1 MKTRLLLLTTLSLA
15 LAACTQPA
23 EAQPRP
29 VPVPVNTGTAPAAGS
44 TPIHD
49 LQGSTPA
56 GDVASMLAG
65 KPVTVGGVVTEVRL
79 GTGTLGGF
87 FLQARDA
94 DADSDATSSEGVFVY
109 CTVSAPTSAD
119 PKATDTS
126 PLCKPLKVGDQV
138 QVAGTVTEFK
148 TSTQIDTLSALNVV
162 ASGVALPSAARVSFP
177 LATGQGDL
185 ERYEGMRVTVPST
198 LSVTSTFELGR
209 FGQLTLSSG
218 GRVFTPTNG
227 QGGSAADNVR
237 RTLIIDDGISTQN
250 PATLPFLNG
259 AAPLNATRRTGDAV
273 TDLTGALNY
282 SFGAYTVYPSS
293 APFVDANPR
302 PATPK
307 AVGGTLKVAGANVL
321 NYFTALIDSND
332 GCTPDGTD
340 KVNSR
345 GANNCTEF
353 LRQQAKIVQMLK
365 GLNADVVTL
374 MEVQNNGDRA
384 LNNLL
389 GALNTAYGS
398 TVYSV
403 VQTGTLGTD
412 QIHVAVIY
420 KGSSVTPVGAFM
432 VDNDAVHNRPPLA
445 QTFSQVGTGA
455 KFSVIAN
462 HFKSKGGCPKAGT
475 DLANQDSGQGCWND
489 LRRKQAAALLKFVGT
504 VKTTSGDPDVLLMG
518 DFNAYGAED
527 PVNDL
532 TAGGFESLNLR
543 IPADDR
549 YSYQFGGTFGYLDH
563 AFGSAS
569 LGTQVAGIT
578 EWHVN
583 SDEPVI
589 LDYNTEFKVNPS
601 CASTTCTS
609 PDLNN
614 VAGSPTPFRASDH
627 DPVLVGLDLK

>member
-15 LAACTQPA
+15 LAACTQPT
-23 EAQPRP
+23 EAQPKPAP
-29 VPVPVNTGTAPAAGS
+29 VPTPVPVNTGTAPAAGS

-49 LQGSTPA
+49 LQGSTPT
-56 GDVASMLAG
+56 GDVASTLAG
-65 KPVTVGGVVTEVRL
+65 KPVTVGGVVTDVRL

-94 DADSDATSSEGVFVY
+94 DADSDAASSEGVFVY
-109 CTVSAPTSAD
+109 CNTS
-119 PKATDTS
+119 T
-126 PLCKPLKVGDQV
+126 LCTPLKVGDQV
-138 QVAGTVTEFK
+138 QVSGTVNEFK
-148 TSTQIDTLSALNVV
+148 TSTQIDTLTALNVV
-162 ASGVALPSAARVSFP
+162 ASGIALPSAVKVTFP

-209 FGQLTLSSG
+209 YGQLTLSSG

-227 QGGSAADNVR
+227 QGGSAAENAR

-250 PATLPFLNG
+250 PAALPFLNG
-259 AAPLNATRRTGDAV
+259 AAPLSATRRTGDTV
-273 TDLTGALNY
+273 TGLTGALNY

-293 APFVDANPR
+293 ATFVDANPR
-302 PATPK
+302 PAAPK

-321 NYFTALIDSND
+321 NYFTALVDSND

-340 KVNSR
+340 KANSR
-345 GANNCTEF
+345 GANTCTEF

-374 MEVQNNGDRA
+374 MEVQNNGDKA

-389 GALNTAYGS
+389 GALNAAYGS
-398 TVYSV
+398 AVYSA

-412 QIHVAVIY
+412 QIHVAMIY
-420 KGSSVTPVGAFM
+420 KAASVTPVGA
-432 VDNDAVHNRPPLA
+432 VLIDTDPVHNRPPLA
-445 QTFSQVGTGA
+445 QTFAQVGSGQ

-462 HFKSKGGCPKAGT
+462 HFKSKGSCPKAGT
-475 DLANQDSGQGCWND
+475 DLPNQDSGQGCWND
-489 LRRKQAAALLKFVGT
+489 LRRKQATALLKFVDT

-527 PVNDL
+527 PVGDL

-569 LGTQVAGIT
+569 LKTQVAGIT

-589 LDYNTEFKVNPS
+589 LDYNTEYKVNPS
-601 CASTTCTS
+601 CASTACTS